1 MLFHVL
7 NSSLI
12 VHVHVHQSNQMF
24 FALDAALSFHCPAIN
39 GSVVPGAIHAAAQ
52 LDIGIHVVRYNIEHK
67 HDVWQI
73 TNKHL
78 PSLAVTIFPCIESN
92 AQIANIKAALQ
103 ASLSERYVDD
113 VFHLNFVMLEIRA
126 VAPIPT
132 AKPSAISILLATAQ
146 TTIQPA

>member
-1 MLFHVL
+1 
-7 NSSLI
+7 
-12 VHVHVHQSNQMF
+12 MF

-39 GSVVPGAIHAAAQ
+39 GSIMPGAIHAAAQ

-103 ASLSERYVDD
+103 ASLS
-113 VFHLNFVMLEIRA
+113 
-126 VAPIPT
+126 
-132 AKPSAISILLATAQ
+132 
-146 TTIQPA
+146 